1 MAPNLYNKYFQV
13 GWTFGDQ
20 DSLEQIKLRILILK
34 KMCSYGRSAS
44 KKAGELLFLWKQT
57 GTKINP
63 NLREVVYKFGMKEIG
78 DADIWNWML
87 ELYKTET
94 NAQEKQKLLLGL
106 TSVTEPWILSHLLVL
121 ANDPRFVCFLIH
133 SQ

>member
-1 MAPNLYNKYFQV
+1 M

-34 KMCSYGRSAS
+34 KMCSYGSAS
-44 KKAGELLFLWKQT
+44 KKAGELLFSWKQT

-63 NLREVVYKFGMKEIG
+63 NLREVVYRFGMKEIG

-87 ELYKTET
+87 ELYKNET

-121 ANDPRFVCFLIH
+121 ANDPRFVILKLNLN
-133 SQ
+133 SLET